1 MAGDDLKNHLVR
13 ITNCLQTILD
23 LEPQIEGLEL
33 GDALLDEFN
42 VLKSFLGKIDVVDVA
57 EEDVERIERATANF
71 LHELEGA
78 LAEND
83 SEDGKRLQ

>member
-1 MAGDDLKNHLVR
+1 MAGHDLKNHLVR
-13 ITNCLQTILD
+13 ITNCLQTILE
-23 LEPQIEGLEL
+23 LEPQIENLEL

-42 VLKSFLGKIDVVDVA
+42 VLKSFLGKIDAVDVA

-71 LHELEGA
+71 LRELEGA
-78 LAEND
+78 LAENG